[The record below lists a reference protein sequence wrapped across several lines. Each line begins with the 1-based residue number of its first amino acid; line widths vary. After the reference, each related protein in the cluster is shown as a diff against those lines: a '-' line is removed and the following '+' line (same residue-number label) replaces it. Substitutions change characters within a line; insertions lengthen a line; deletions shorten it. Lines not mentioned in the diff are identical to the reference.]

1 MKAILIIFITIF
13 VISFLFVRV
22 EFQGK
27 VVQNFGKRIIL
38 LLIFSAVITIFI
50 GMPIL
55 YITNVLL

>member
-55 YITNVLL
+55 YIANVLL